1 MDAHYS
7 CNECYPKHDPCE
19 TCWVQIDEGTH
30 PQQPQN
36 IKTESRPTM
45 SYTIQGHYPFLGTY
59 HETTEGTTLRC
70 EYTIYNDPEKGQCDT
85 VSEQDSEMVVV
96 LPTGKVVSL
105 TTEELSA
112 LNKSVM
118 KFFEALTDTSI
129 DIRIAYLESC
139 IEQEEYEK
147 AKVQKAELL
156 REIADGELNTKYPE
170 VEQAIAEEFTR
181 LNKIIDQGETK

>member
-1 MDAHYS
+1 
-7 CNECYPKHDPCE
+7 
-19 TCWVQIDEGTH
+19 
-30 PQQPQN
+30 
-36 IKTESRPTM
+36 M

-105 TTEELSA
+105 TSEEVTH
-112 LNKSVM
+112 LNKSVN
-118 KFFEALTDTSI
+118 KFYEVLTDSSI
-129 DIRIAYLESC
+129 DMRIGYLESLAF
-139 IEQEEYEK
+139 EEEYEEAK
-147 AKVQKAELL
+147 AQKAELL
-156 REIADGELNTKYPE
+156 REIADGELNTQDPD
-170 VEQAIAEEFTR
+170 VEQAIAEEFAR